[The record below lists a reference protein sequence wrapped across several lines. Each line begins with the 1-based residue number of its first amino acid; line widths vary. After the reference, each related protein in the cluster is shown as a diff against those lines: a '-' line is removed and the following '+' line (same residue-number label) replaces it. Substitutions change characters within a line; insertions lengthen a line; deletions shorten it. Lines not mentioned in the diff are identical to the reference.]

1 MAEPSA
7 EDVALKKALGTAT
20 VKVRGRDGNTYDV
33 TPEDAH
39 QGYNEGRY
47 GYIQGQDYYAQNEET
62 GQATKVD
69 AAGAAAFSEAKP
81 YTAQFATPQAAAKQ
95 ELERRYGGLGATA
108 ATFGEGALDELT
120 LGLAPVVGRAIGGEG
135 YAMRRELQEEANPT
149 ADVLGRGTGLAAGL
163 LVGTGE
169 AGGAAKGASV
179 AARAGAAAKAAAGAP
194 MRGLLEAGEFAEG
207 FGKATAKALG
217 AAEGS
222 LFERAAGGAARAGLE
237 GGGLGLSTELAR
249 EAVHDPDYD
258 AERLLSSALKGAAA
272 GAAFG
277 AAIPVGGEA
286 VRRAVRRGGEAV
298 DAAGARLLAKADEA
312 AAAEG
317 GLAGLAE
324 QKALQ
329 ASGADKAALR
339 ELAGEAGGL
348 SPEASRAAKRVLY
361 EAEGAIGK
369 PLAEITP
376 ADGLKWADSARAKAG
391 EAIGAALEKA
401 EAAVPDTL
409 EGLRKVVDVMGDKA
423 VALEKSAAR
432 AGSGRKAFR
441 YMSDLANELEAGG
454 VKAVHN
460 ARAELDDRIFEAAS
474 RGDKPLRRFFL
485 EVRDGLEGVVGDAL
499 GKAEAAG
506 AAGLRGEYQAAK
518 EAYADF
524 STLAKLYGQGA
535 EKMAA
540 GEGAGAL
547 NFAKE
552 LAFGGPGP
560 VAGFAGGVGSGAGG
574 LMGGLG
580 GAWAGEKLGAAV
592 GRVGDV
598 YLRRALRE
606 RGAAV
611 AAQALRDVGQQG
623 LIEAGLGAVKGL
635 AGRADPV
642 KQALATGAA
651 ELAAPAT
658 GAATGVGAAAAK
670 APKKALER
678 AIDYTVRQIDR
689 GGAVARRSIEPV
701 RGVIEGVAEARKERQ
716 LVDTRISEAK
726 LAADR
731 ARFAAGPYD
740 VASQATAAALGARAT
755 TAANLLSEREHPPY
769 QTPLA
774 PKLPE
779 SGTFTDKIRGRREAL
794 ASPEKVLGRAAK
806 GEVTADAVTTIA
818 QVYPQLMAEAR
829 AQVEERLRSAKAEP
843 ALAKLA
849 AASLVLGKPAAP
861 ELEPHVVGAIQASL
875 AKARAARN
883 APAKP
888 PGAAPPA
895 RGGSNATLGR
905 AAAEERG
912 AASMVGDVELARVGR
927 RRRLGL
933 HAALR
938 AGTLDGRLA
947 RPLARVA
954 IVQPNA
960 GEHVVLVVEAE
971 FDRTAVNVVE
981 AAPPV
986 RMLRVPLVEGEGLGR
1001 GQAVASV
1008 VKPTHAER
1016 ARARVELRKQ
1026 NAAVNT
1032 FDVDRFFHGSLSG
1045 RSNVPRRWRP
1055 SPSNRAPTSAAAR
1068 FHDGALHARGRRHL
1082 VRQVA
1087 DRVGLV
1093 GVDLELDV
1101 IELAVRAANAAVEDV
1116 THAAVVGLDSQFHA
1130 FPLPLAPLKRSEMRA
1145 QRHSPQLQAGRWA
1158 KSPMARGWSVQSQ
1171 TVTPGATPRAMSFAR
1186 LRHPSHGLDVTAHPT
1201 SRAARPERA
1210 SSPRPLPHCRPR
1222 WPIADAS
1229 SARGGCGR
1237 ARPQRGCA
1245 GPRGRARA
1253 RGRRRGAPRGCRG
1266 RRPLGALRARRP
1278 RPTWP
1283 RVRARSRRPRGSR
1296 GRSPPGPPPERA
1308 ARRAPPRAART
1319 RPRGRGSGGGS
1330 ARPGRGRGA
1339 TRHRPRYARS
1349 PHHLD
1354 DIREIVDKV
1363 ARREPALG
1371 LDAGRRVAAIKVDVG
1386 GANVE
1391 RAHRRGR
1398 LGHADGG
1405 GEVDVKIQVKIERV

>member
-1 MAEPSA
+1 M
-7 EDVALKKALGTAT
+7 
-20 VKVRGRDGNTYDV
+20 
-33 TPEDAH
+33 
-39 QGYNEGRY
+39 
-47 GYIQGQDYYAQNEET
+47 
-62 GQATKVD
+62 
-69 AAGAAAFSEAKP
+69 
-81 YTAQFATPQAAAKQ
+81 
-95 ELERRYGGLGATA
+95 
-108 ATFGEGALDELT
+108 
-120 LGLAPVVGRAIGGEG
+120 GRAIGGEG
-135 YAMRRELQEEANPT
+135 YALRRELQEAANPT

-179 AARAGAAAKAAAGAP
+179 AARAGAAAKAAASAP

-222 LFERAAGGAARAGLE
+222 LFERVAGGAARAGLE
-237 GGGLGLSTELAR
+237 GAGLGFSTELAR
-249 EAVHDPDYD
+249 EATHDPDYD
-258 AERLLSSALKGAAA
+258 AERLLSGALKGAAA

-277 AAIPVGGEA
+277 AAIPVGGEV

-317 GLAGLAE
+317 GIAGLAE

-339 ELAGEAGGL
+339 ELAGDAGGL

-369 PLAEITP
+369 PLADITP
-376 ADGLKWADSARAKAG
+376 ADGLKWAEGARAKAG
-391 EAIGAALEKA
+391 DAIGSVLEKA
-401 EAAVPDTL
+401 EAAAPDAL
-409 EGLRKVVDVMGDKA
+409 AGLRKVVDVMGDKA
-423 VALEKSAAR
+423 IALERSAAK
-432 AGSGRKAFR
+432 AGAGRKAFR
-441 YMSDLANELEAGG
+441 YMSDLANELESGG
-454 VKAVHN
+454 VKAVHS
-460 ARAELDDRIFEAAS
+460 ARAALDDRIFEAAA

-485 EVRDGLEGVVGDAL
+485 EVRDGLEGVVIDSL

-574 LMGGLG
+574 LVGGLG

-623 LIEAGLGAVKGL
+623 AIEAGLGALKGL
-635 AGRADPV
+635 AGRSDPV
-642 KQALATGAA
+642 KQALESGAA
-651 ELAAPAT
+651 ALAAPASGTAAGT
-658 GAATGVGAAAAK
+658 GAAAATGAK

-678 AIDYTVRQIDR
+678 ALDYTVRQIDR
-689 GGAVARRSIEPV
+689 GGAAARRSIEPV

-731 ARFAAGPYD
+731 AKFAAGPYD
-740 VASQATAAALGARAT
+740 PAGQATAMALGARAA
-755 TAANLLSEREHPPY
+755 TAGKLLSEREHPPY

-779 SGTFTDKIRGRREAL
+779 SGTFTDKIRARREAL
-794 ASPEKVLGRAAK
+794 TAPEKVLGRAAK

-829 AQVEERLRSAKAEP
+829 AQVEERLKSARAEP
-843 ALAKLA
+843 TLAKLA

-861 ELEPHVVGAIQASL
+861 ELAPHVVSAIQASL
-875 AKARAARN
+875 AKARQARN

-912 AASMVGDVELARVGR
+912 ASSMIGDVELACVGGGLRLR
-927 RRRLGL
+927 RRG
-933 HAALR
+933 ALR
-938 AGTLDGRLA
+938 AGALDGRRA

-954 IVQPNA
+954 VVQPNV
-960 GEHVVLVVEAE
+960 GEHVVLVVEGE
-971 FDRTAVNVVE
+971 LDRPAVDVVE
-981 AAPPV
+981 AAATIG
-986 RMLRVPLVEGEGLGR
+986 MLRVPRVDQDRLHGGQPLG
-1001 GQAVASV
+1001 SV
-1008 VKPTHAER
+1008 MQFAHAER
-1016 ARARVELRKQ
+1016 TRARVELGEKH
-1026 NAAVNT
+1026 AAVNA
-1032 FDVDRFFHGSLSG
+1032 FDVDRFFHDSLSG
-1045 RSNVPRRWRP
+1045 AGRDGHAAGDRARALAGPRRQRGGATASPRRTHRATFRRPDSCTSLLCRADRCDRSSRRTPLLCAKRAAMAVEAATRWR
-1055 SPSNRAPTSAAAR
+1055 SVFAHVEA
-1068 FHDGALHARGRRHL
+1068 RHL
-1082 VRQVA
+1082 SRKNGP
-1087 DRVGLV
+1087 RVGAVVRLDR
-1093 GVDLELDV
+1093 GDIAVDLDGHIAFAMVEGARPPRRALPRV
-1101 IELAVRAANAAVEDV
+1101 QAMLAQGCVDFR
-1116 THAAVVGLDSQFHA
+1116 
-1130 FPLPLAPLKRSEMRA
+1130 RR
-1145 QRHSPQLQAGRWA
+1145 QR
-1158 KSPMARGWSVQSQ
+1158 
-1171 TVTPGATPRAMSFAR
+1171 R
-1186 LRHPSHGLDVTAHPT
+1186 LRRLDDFGLG
-1201 SRAARPERA
+1201 
-1210 SSPRPLPHCRPR
+1210 
-1222 WPIADAS
+1222 
-1229 SARGGCGR
+1229 ARGG
-1237 ARPQRGCA
+1237 
-1245 GPRGRARA
+1245 
-1253 RGRRRGAPRGCRG
+1253 
-1266 RRPLGALRARRP
+1266 
-1278 RPTWP
+1278 
-1283 RVRARSRRPRGSR
+1283 
-1296 GRSPPGPPPERA
+1296 
-1308 ARRAPPRAART
+1308 
-1319 RPRGRGSGGGS
+1319 
-1330 ARPGRGRGA
+1330 
-1339 TRHRPRYARS
+1339 
-1349 PHHLD
+1349 
-1354 DIREIVDKV
+1354 
-1363 ARREPALG
+1363 
-1371 LDAGRRVAAIKVDVG
+1371 
-1386 GANVE
+1386 
-1391 RAHRRGR
+1391 
-1398 LGHADGG
+1398 
-1405 GEVDVKIQVKIERV
+1405 